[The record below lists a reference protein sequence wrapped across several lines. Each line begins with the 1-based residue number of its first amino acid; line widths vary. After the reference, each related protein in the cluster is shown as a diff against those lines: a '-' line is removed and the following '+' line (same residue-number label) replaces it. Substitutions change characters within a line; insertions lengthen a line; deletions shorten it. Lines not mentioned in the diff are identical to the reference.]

1 VSKVAVLGPGGV
13 GGFIAAALTRVGEEV
28 VVVAREPTAER
39 IRREGIAVSSVV
51 LGDFTAHP
59 AAAARLEQPA
69 DVLLVATKTTG
80 LEQALARIG
89 VEPALVVPLLNG
101 IEHLHTLRERFGTDR
116 VVAGVIRIDSDRP
129 EPGRV
134 VQRSPSV
141 RIDLASG
148 EDPRISSLARSLKD
162 AGLQVRTGDTE
173 VQVMWSKLMRL
184 TALALTTSAAD
195 ETIGHIRT
203 DPRWRSALEG
213 CIRETAAVAQAEGAE
228 LDPRETLNELEQAHA
243 ELGSSMRRDIA
254 AGREPELDAIAG
266 AVIRAGERHGLDC
279 PTITWL
285 RDRVAARS
293 GPGAS

>member
-28 VVVAREPTAER
+28 VVVAREPTAAR
-39 IRREGIAVSSVV
+39 VRREGIAVSSVV
-51 LGDFTAHP
+51 LGDFTAYP

-69 DVLLVATKTTG
+69 DVLLVTTKATG

-101 IEHLHTLRERFGTDR
+101 IEHLRTLRERFGTDR

-141 RIDLASG
+141 RIDLARS
-148 EDPRISSLARSLKD
+148 EDPRLSSLARALKD

-173 VQVMWSKLMRL
+173 AQVMWSKLMRL

-195 ETIGHIRT
+195 ETIGYIRT

-228 LDPRETLNELEQAHA
+228 LDPRATLNELEQAHA
-243 ELGSSMRRDIA
+243 DLGSSMRRDIA

>member
-293 GPGAS
+293 GPRAS

>member
-266 AVIRAGERHGLDC
+266 AVIRAGERHGLEC
-279 PTITWL
+279 PTIAWL